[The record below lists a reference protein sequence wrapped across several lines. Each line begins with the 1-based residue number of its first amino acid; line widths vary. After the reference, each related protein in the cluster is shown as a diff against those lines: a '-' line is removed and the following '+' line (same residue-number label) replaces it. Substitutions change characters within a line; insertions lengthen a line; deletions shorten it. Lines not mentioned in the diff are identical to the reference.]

1 MKQMKRIIQS
11 ALLLLLTLTMHAQV
25 SVEAR
30 IDSIQMFIGEQV
42 HLTLS
47 ATVTDGQ
54 QPVFPVYQRTQ
65 QMVPGVEVLSQNDDD
80 TLHLDGGKV
89 RMSRTYTLT
98 SFDDTLYYLPP
109 LSVTVDGKQY
119 QSKSLALKVLGVEVD
134 TIHPEQFYPA
144 KDVQDNP
151 FSWDDWST
159 AFWLS
164 LVLLV
169 VLGAVWYLYTRLRDN
184 KPIVSHIR
192 IIRRALPHQKAMK
205 EIEHIQH
212 EHLSASQDQ
221 KTYYTRLTDTLRTYL
236 EERFGF
242 SAMEMTSDEI
252 IERLQ
257 QEEDQ
262 TKIDELRQLFHTA
275 DLVKFAKHAALINE
289 NDRNLATAIA
299 FIDETKKEDMPT
311 EQRIQ
316 PTLTDSERRSQRQR
330 LTVIIIM
337 GVLIVAALS
346 LVAYI
351 GWRLYLLLA

>member
-47 ATVTDGQ
+47 ATVADGQ

-80 TLHLDGGKV
+80 TIHLDGGKV

-192 IIRRALPHQKAMK
+192 IIRRALPH
-205 EIEHIQH
+205 HI
-212 EHLSASQDQ
+212 
-221 KTYYTRLTDTLRTYL
+221 
-236 EERFGF
+236 
-242 SAMEMTSDEI
+242 
-252 IERLQ
+252 
-257 QEEDQ
+257 
-262 TKIDELRQLFHTA
+262 
-275 DLVKFAKHAALINE
+275 LV
-289 NDRNLATAIA
+289 
-299 FIDETKKEDMPT
+299 
-311 EQRIQ
+311 
-316 PTLTDSERRSQRQR
+316 
-330 LTVIIIM
+330 
-337 GVLIVAALS
+337 
-346 LVAYI
+346 
-351 GWRLYLLLA
+351 